1 MAGTARGPIAFAQYA
16 ALRAAALAVRAG
28 DEATALGLA
37 GDVGRLIGQLPRN
50 QRRTV
55 THLAQAFP
63 ERSLADL
70 EALGRDSFAHLA
82 RLVAVDTL
90 SMTHRIRPEAWED
103 RINTED
109 VPEGL
114 DARLRED
121 GPSILITGHCGV
133 WEVLSHWLAM
143 IDLPVHALARPI
155 DNQYIDRWLRREREA
170 SGTQIIVKWGSGDR
184 MQELLQEGARLGFV
198 ADQNAGGKGMFVP
211 FFGRLAST
219 YKSIGFLA
227 RRFNAPV
234 VAGIA
239 LRDSDTRLKY
249 RIRISDVIEPSDWS
263 DVPDPDFYLAARIQR
278 ALEKMILM
286 APDQHMWVHQRWKS
300 RPRFE
305 REDRPFPE
313 RLLNKLR
320 ELPWMDEDGVQQ
332 IVAAR
337 GAPPAPAGMPGL
349 D

>member
-37 GDVGRLIGQLPRN
+37 GDVGRLIGRLPRH

-184 MQELLQEGARLGFV
+184 MQELL
-198 ADQNAGGKGMFVP
+198 
-211 FFGRLAST
+211 
-219 YKSIGFLA
+219 
-227 RRFNAPV
+227 
-234 VAGIA
+234 
-239 LRDSDTRLKY
+239 
-249 RIRISDVIEPSDWS
+249 
-263 DVPDPDFYLAARIQR
+263 
-278 ALEKMILM
+278 
-286 APDQHMWVHQRWKS
+286 
-300 RPRFE
+300 
-305 REDRPFPE
+305 
-313 RLLNKLR
+313 
-320 ELPWMDEDGVQQ
+320 
-332 IVAAR
+332 
-337 GAPPAPAGMPGL
+337 
-349 D
+349 